1 MISCPSNLGDATSHH
16 GTYRLKSQL
25 LILWPYYYL
34 LRPKSGMNMAADEL
48 SWIHKFSLDTYPTK
62 RCKQLFAHIETA
74 GHAGHLINTSYFM
87 WMKGYGMYVRVM
99 TTNLM

>member
-1 MISCPSNLGDATSHH
+1 MISCPSYLGYATSQH
-16 GTYRLKSQL
+16 GTYQLKSQL

-48 SWIHKFSLDTYPTK
+48 SWIHILDTYLAK
-62 RCKQLFAHIETA
+62 RCKQFFAHIETA

-99 TTNLM
+99 TTNVT